1 MIGFA
6 EVSSEALEGWTAQ
19 VLVSQEVSRNHA
31 DLAAAIL
38 VEADRRGQLTHGIAR
53 LASYVDRLRAGE
65 LNSRPQVH
73 VEVRGGALVID
84 GDNGLGQVV
93 ATEAMDLALGRL
105 CGQATQVFFLK
116 RAGHLGALGSY
127 VRRAAEQGKAAL
139 IAQVSQPI
147 MAPEGA
153 RAAAIGNNPLAFAA
167 PLSDGPPL
175 VFDMSCSKVARGN
188 VLLAAWEKQPIP
200 NDWAIGRDGRPTTD
214 AAEALLG
221 AMLPMGG
228 HKGLGLAMLVQ
239 VLAGSLT
246 GAAPRALAGQ
256 GAAPA
261 VGAFGLVVDP
271 DQIVGRAAFD
281 AHMRSWIGNY
291 LEAVGEHGRLPGRG
305 ETLAR
310 LSLPLAIRDELVA
323 LGDRV
328 GVPFDFWRADR

>member
-1 MIGFA
+1 MSDVVI
-6 EVSSEALEGWTAQ
+6 SYQALEGWAAQ
-19 VLVSQEVSRNHA
+19 VLASQGLSRNDA
-31 DLAAAIL
+31 DMVAALL
-38 VEADRRGQLTHGIAR
+38 VDADRRGQVTHGVAR

-65 LNSRPQVH
+65 LNPRPRLQV
-73 VEVRGGALVID
+73 EERGGALVID

-105 CGQATQVFFLK
+105 SGQAVQAFFLN

-127 VRRAAEQGKAAL
+127 VRRVALQGKVAL

-167 PLSDGPPL
+167 PMAEGAPL

-188 VLLAAWEKQPIP
+188 VLLAARDKRPIP
-200 NDWAIGRDGRPTTD
+200 GDWAIGRDGGPTTD

-228 HKGLGLAMLVQ
+228 HKGLGLAMVVQ

-246 GAAPRALAGQ
+246 GAAPRTQAGQ
-256 GAAPA
+256 GTAPA
-261 VGAFGLVVDP
+261 IGAFGLVVDP
-271 DQIVGRAAFD
+271 DQLVGRAAFD
-281 AHMRSWIGNY
+281 AHMRSWTGEY
-291 LEAVGEHGRLPGRG
+291 LEAVGTHGRLPGRG
-305 ETLAR
+305 DAASTIPL
-310 LSLPLAIRDELVA
+310 LPAIRDELMA
-323 LGDRV
+323 LGQRV
-328 GVPFDFWRADR
+328 GVPWRETP